1 MEKHQ
6 SFVMDTE
13 GICDDYVIADPVR
26 LRQILINLISNAV
39 KYTPENGQILVKVS
53 QESRLVKGRSQIY
66 LCGERIT
73 GSVCLKNFRKS
84 CLSHFPGRITA

>member
-6 SFVMDTE
+6 SFVMDIE

-39 KYTPENGQILVKVS
+39 KYTPENGQVLVKVS
-53 QESRLVKGRSQIY
+53 QESHLVKGEAR
-66 LCGERIT
+66 
-73 GSVCLKNFRKS
+73 
-84 CLSHFPGRITA
+84 

>member
-1 MEKHQ
+1 
-6 SFVMDTE
+6 MDTE

-53 QESRLVKGRSQIY
+53 PWLLTFPFLFLGLYGFCRFSI
-66 LCGERIT
+66 
-73 GSVCLKNFRKS
+73 GSS
-84 CLSHFPGRITA
+84 S